1 MANEI
6 TQIEQIYSRAEFQ
19 GNLHMWG
26 KLFVEKLNH
35 TIGGWLVDSWS
46 EGGAPYWQP
55 QMHWFAKKDDKI
67 YRVQMNIGMHGST
80 MNIFGEDTDIDLE
93 RAKFIRENVAKWEQD
108 WIDSETKKL

>member
-26 KLFVEKLNH
+26 KLFVEKVKPHNR
-35 TIGGWLVDSWS
+35 GLVSRFVS